1 MQFSEIR
8 DLKKMKSVICLIIFQ
23 TALSGK
29 KFLVEVEDGPE
40 KENKL
45 SAQKME
51 KMETST
57 LKTEGKDY
65 MEGLYLIHIAILS
78 NFKHNMLYFWKALCT
93 RT

>member
-1 MQFSEIR
+1 M
-8 DLKKMKSVICLIIFQ
+8 IIFQ
-23 TALSGK
+23 TALFGK
-29 KFLVEVEDGPE
+29 KFLVELEGGPKNE
-40 KENKL
+40 SKP

-57 LKTEGKDY
+57 MKTEGKDY

-93 RT
+93 WT

>member
-1 MQFSEIR
+1 
-8 DLKKMKSVICLIIFQ
+8 MKSVICLIIFQ

-57 LKTEGKDY
+57 MKTEGMDY
-65 MEGLYLIHIAILS
+65 MVGGFKGLYLIHIEILS